1 MSWYNILS
9 LVFSALAI
17 IISIIVVIYTNKNH
31 RIECL
36 KVVLDIETE
45 MNARKLEFD
54 KTSKEIRLLNI
65 TSDVNENNIDEKI
78 EILENYFETTKENY
92 LNSLDRLCYCIDK
105 KYLVDKDWRS
115 EYRNMLNE
123 TIDTFPADF
132 GVNSSYRNI
141 KKINEIWQSS

>member
-1 MSWYNILS
+1 MLSYNFFS
-9 LVFSALAI
+9 LAFSALAI

-65 TSDVNENNIDEKI
+65 NPDVNENNRDEKI
-78 EILENYFETTKENY
+78 EILGNYYETTKENY
-92 LNSLDRLCYCIDK
+92 FNSLDRLCYCIDK
-105 KYLVDKDWRS
+105 
-115 EYRNMLNE
+115 
-123 TIDTFPADF
+123 
-132 GVNSSYRNI
+132 NI
-141 KKINEIWQSS
+141 

>member
-9 LVFSALAI
+9 LAFSALAI

-54 KTSKEIRLLNI
+54 KTSKEVRLLNI
-65 TSDVNENNIDEKI
+65 TFDENENNRGKKI
-78 EILENYFETTKENY
+78 EILGNYFETTKENY
-92 LNSLDRLCYCIDK
+92 FNSLDRLCYCIDK
-105 KYLVDKDWRS
+105 KYLADKDWRS
-115 EYRNMLNE
+115 EYRNMLRD
-123 TIDTFPADF
+123 TIEAFPDDF
-132 GVNSSYRNI
+132 NAASAYRNI
-141 KKINEIWQSS
+141 KKINELWQSN